1 MELEKIL
8 KGIKAKQILG
18 SPAVQIKRLTLDSR
32 AILPNDLFVAVKGTT
47 VDGHTFIESAIEHGA
62 TAIIC
67 QDKPTNINPD
77 ICYVMVEDSTEV
89 LGELASAF
97 YNHPSRKLK
106 LVGVTGTNGK
116 TTTATLLYDLFQKLG
131 YKVGLISTVCNYI
144 HNQRIEATH
153 TTPDAITLN
162 QLLNQMVGE
171 GCEYAFMEVSSHAIV
186 QNRVSGIYFTGAIFT
201 NLTRDHLDYHQT
213 FANYLK
219 AKQTLFDHLPEN
231 SFALTNIDDKNGE
244 VMVQH
249 SKAKIYSYSLR
260 KMSNF
265 KVKIIESHF
274 EGMLL
279 QLDKKEVMVR
289 FSGEFNAYNVLAAY
303 GTALLLNQNEEEV
316 LIALS
321 SLTPAS
327 GRFETIHSLDNK
339 IAIVD
344 YAHTPDALDNVL
356 KTIQEVLMNR
366 GHIITVVGAG
376 GNRDKGK
383 RPLLAQEAA
392 KRSDKVII
400 TSDNPRF
407 EDPQRIADEMLQ
419 GLNSTDLQKTLC
431 IINRREAIRTAC
443 FLAQPNDVILV
454 AGKGH
459 ETYQEINGVRHHFD
473 DKEEINAI
481 FNLKQ

>member
-1 MELEKIL
+1 MQLEKIL
-8 KGIKAKQILG
+8 KDIKVKQIIG
-18 SPAVQIKRLTLDSR
+18 SPDVEIKKLTLDSR
-32 AILPNDLFVAVKGTT
+32 AIQPNDLFVAVKGTA
-47 VDGHTFIESAIEHGA
+47 VDGHTFIESAIKKGA

-67 QDKPTNINPD
+67 QDKPTKINPD

-162 QLLNQMVGE
+162 QLLNQMVSE

-244 VMVQH
+244 VMVQQ

-303 GTALLLNQNEEEV
+303 GTAILLNQNEEEV

-356 KTIQEVLMNR
+356 KTIQEVSMNR

-419 GLNSTDLQKTLC
+419 GLNPTDLQ
-431 IINRREAIRTAC
+431 
-443 FLAQPNDVILV
+443 
-454 AGKGH
+454 
-459 ETYQEINGVRHHFD
+459 
-473 DKEEINAI
+473 
-481 FNLKQ
+481 

>member
-1 MELEKIL
+1 MQLEKIL
-8 KGIKAKQILG
+8 KDIKVKQIIG
-18 SPAVQIKRLTLDSR
+18 SPDVEIKKLTLDSR
-32 AILPNDLFVAVKGTT
+32 AIQPNDLFVAVKGTA
-47 VDGHTFIESAIEHGA
+47 VDGHTFIESAIKKGA

-67 QDKPTNINPD
+67 QDKPTKINPD

-186 QNRVSGIYFTGAIFT
+186 QNRVSGIHFTGAIFT

-219 AKQTLFDHLPEN
+219 AKQTLFDHLPKT

-244 VMVQH
+244 VMVQQ

-303 GTALLLNQNEEEV
+303 GTAILLNQNEEEV

-356 KTIQEVLMNR
+356 KTIQEVSMNR

-419 GLNSTDLQKTLC
+419 GLNPTDLQKTLC

-443 FLAQPNDVILV
+443 FLAQPHDVILV

>member
-67 QDKPTNINPD
+67 QDKPTKINPD

>member
-18 SPAVQIKRLTLDSR
+18 SPAVQIERLTLDSR
-32 AILPNDLFVAVKGTT
+32 AIQPNDLFVAVKGTT

-67 QDKPTNINPD
+67 QDKPTKINPD

-186 QNRVSGIYFTGAIFT
+186 QNRVSGIHFTGAIFT

-219 AKQTLFDHLPEN
+219 AKQTLFDHLPKT

-303 GTALLLNQNEEEV
+303 GTAILLNQNEEDV

-419 GLNSTDLQKTLC
+419 GLNPTDLQKTLC

-443 FLAQPNDVILV
+443 FLAQPHDVILV

>member
-67 QDKPTNINPD
+67 QDKPTKINPD

-186 QNRVSGIYFTGAIFT
+186 QNRVSGIHFTGAIFT

-419 GLNSTDLQKTLC
+419 GLNPTDLQKTLC

>member
-18 SPAVQIKRLTLDSR
+18 SPAVQIERLTLDSR
-32 AILPNDLFVAVKGTT
+32 AIQPNDLFVAVKGTT

-67 QDKPTNINPD
+67 QDKPTKINPD

-186 QNRVSGIYFTGAIFT
+186 QNRVSGIHFTGAIFT

-219 AKQTLFDHLPEN
+219 AKQTLFDHLPKT

-303 GTALLLNQNEEEV
+303 GTAILLNQNEEEV

-419 GLNSTDLQKTLC
+419 GLNPTDLQKTLC

-443 FLAQPNDVILV
+443 FLAQPHDVILV

>member
-18 SPAVQIKRLTLDSR
+18 SPAVQIERLTLDSR
-32 AILPNDLFVAVKGTT
+32 AIQPNDLFVAVKGTT

-67 QDKPTNINPD
+67 QDKPTKINPD

-186 QNRVSGIYFTGAIFT
+186 QNRVSGIHFTGAIFT

-219 AKQTLFDHLPEN
+219 AKQTLFDHLPKT

-419 GLNSTDLQKTLC
+419 GLNPTDLQKTLC

-443 FLAQPNDVILV
+443 FLAQPHDVILV